1 MSDELQSSPKRRI
14 NRTVKVVLIFA
25 TCALLLRGIIFLID
39 DGYNMTAEEGAKLK
53 PIETH
58 IPEN

>member
-1 MSDELQSSPKRRI
+1 MSDELQSSPKRRM
-14 NRTVKVVLIFA
+14 NRTIKVVLIFA
-25 TCALLLRGIIFLID
+25 ACALLLRGVIFLID